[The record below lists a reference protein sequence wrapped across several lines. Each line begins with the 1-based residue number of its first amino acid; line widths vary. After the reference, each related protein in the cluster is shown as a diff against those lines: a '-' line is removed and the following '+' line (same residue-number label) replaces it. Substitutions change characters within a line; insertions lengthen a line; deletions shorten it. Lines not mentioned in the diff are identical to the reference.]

1 MRGTKLS
8 FWRKYEAMQMS
19 MAASCMPR
27 TAVQS
32 GYKPMP
38 IKAPL
43 VVCPVT
49 GRLVAT
55 PTGWN

>member
-8 FWRKYEAMQMS
+8 FWRKYEAMQIS

-27 TAVQS
+27 TAAQS
-32 GYKPMP
+32 GDKPMP

-43 VVCPVT
+43 AVCPVPSQM
-49 GRLVAT
+49 VAI